1 MKQYEEFELHF
12 SGKTINEDYAESS
25 LFAEF
30 YCDEERKTV
39 KGFYDGEGRYIV
51 RFLPEKPGEYTWKV
65 SGAVNAEGHEIC
77 EAADGEHHGLV
88 KAVDTHFEFEDGK
101 LFVPFGTTVYALAH
115 QEDALVEQTLQTLKA
130 APFNK
135 VRMCVFPKDY
145 DYNHNE
151 PPYYAFEK
159 KADGSWDVNRPCLAF
174 WHRFETILDRITDM
188 GIQVDLILFHPYDRW
203 GFDTMSQKDN
213 LTYLNYLLRRLSAK
227 PGIWWSLA
235 NEYDLSQEKSLSDWD
250 EIERYVAENDP
261 YGHLLSCHNCFCF
274 WDAER
279 PNITHA
285 SIQTKALTEL
295 PRWIA
300 KYQKPVIIDECC
312 YEGNLPHFWGSIS
325 AQEMVYRFWRC
336 VASGAYCT
344 HGETFLAENE
354 VLWWAK
360 GGVLKGASPER
371 IAFLR
376 ELVESLPGPLTSLA
390 NGGILTLAQMNDEEM
405 ETALEPVPE
414 KLRGFVRSIAA
425 SMRRMEVDDRTAHI
439 AGEHEWAAHAGED
452 AYLWFNDRQCFGE
465 QTLPLPEDKRYR
477 VELIDVWNM
486 TRTVLEENARGATKL
501 RLPGK
506 EGLAVLATRID

>member
-1 MKQYEEFELHF
+1 MRQYETFELQF
-12 SGKTINEDYAESS
+12 VGEVLTADYAVIP
-25 LFAEF
+25 LVAEF
-30 YCDEERKTV
+30 TNSAESKKVY
-39 KGFYDGEGRYIV
+39 GFYDGEGVYKI
-51 RFLPEKPGEYTWKV
+51 RFLPEKPGEYIWKV

-115 QEDALVEQTLQTLKA
+115 QENALVEQTLQTLKA

-174 WHRFETILDRITDM
+174 WHRFEAILDRITDM

-235 NEYDLSQEKSLSDWD
+235 NEYDLSQGKSLSDWD

-295 PRWIA
+295 PRWID
-300 KYQKPVIIDECC
+300 KYKKPVIIDECC

-344 HGETFLAENE
+344 HGETFLAEDE

-360 GGVLKGASPER
+360 GGLLKGESPER

-390 NGGILTLAQMNDEEM
+390 NGGMLTLAQMNDEEM

-414 KLRGFVRSIAA
+414 KLRDFVRSIAA

>member
-1 MKQYEEFELHF
+1 MRQYETFELQF
-12 SGKTINEDYAESS
+12 PGKVLTADYADIP
-25 LFAEF
+25 LVAEF
-30 YCDEERKTV
+30 TNSAESKKVY
-39 KGFYDGEGRYIV
+39 GFYDGNGRYIV
-51 RFLPEKPGEYTWKV
+51 RFLPEKPGEYIWKV
-65 SGAVNAEGHEIC
+65 SGAVNAEGHETC
-77 EAADGEHHGLV
+77 EAADSEHHGLV

-101 LFVPFGTTVYALAH
+101 LFAPFGTTVYALAH
-115 QEDALVEQTLQTLKA
+115 QEDALVEQTLSTLKA

-135 VRMCVFPKDY
+135 VRICVFPKDY

-151 PPYYAFEK
+151 PPLYAFEK
-159 KADGSWDVNRPCLAF
+159 KADGTWDVDRPCLAF
-174 WHRFETILDRITDM
+174 WYRFETILDRSIDM

-203 GFDTMSQKDN
+203 GFSKLSQKDN
-213 LTYLNYLLRRLSAK
+213 LIYLDYLLRRLSAK

-235 NEYDLSQEKSLSDWD
+235 NEYDLCAAKSLADWE
-250 EIERYVAENDP
+250 EIERFVAKNDP
-261 YGHLLSCHNCFCF
+261 YGHLLSNHNCFCF
-274 WDAER
+274 WDAAR

-285 SIQTKALTEL
+285 SIQTKGLTEI

-344 HGETFLAENE
+344 HGETFLAEDE
-354 VLWWAK
+354 VLWWAR
-360 GGVLKGASPER
+360 GGVLKGESPAR

-376 ELVESLPGPLTSLA
+376 ELMESLPGPLTPLT
-390 NGGILTLAQMNDEEM
+390 NGGILTLAQMDSEKLES
-405 ETALEPVPE
+405 ALEQMEERWKEIV
-414 KLRGFVRSIAA
+414 KCFVGSI
-425 SMRRMEVDDRTAHI
+425 RRMEVDDRTAHI

-486 TRTVLEENARGATKL
+486 TRTVLEENACGATKL

-506 EGLAVLATRID
+506 EGLAVLATRIN

>member
-1 MKQYEEFELHF
+1 MRQYETFELQF
-12 SGKTINEDYAESS
+12 TGEVLTADYAGIS
-25 LFAEF
+25 LSATFTCGGET
-30 YCDEERKTV
+30 KTV
-39 KGFYDGEGRYIV
+39 KGFYEGEGRYIV

-65 SGAVNAEGHEIC
+65 SGAVNAEGHETC

-88 KAVDTHFEFEDGK
+88 KAVETHFEFEDGK

-115 QEDALVEQTLQTLKA
+115 QDDALVEQTLATLQA

-135 VRMCVFPKDY
+135 VRLCVFPKDY

-151 PPYYAFEK
+151 PPLYAFEK
-159 KADGSWDVNRPCLAF
+159 KTDGSWDVDRPCIHF
-174 WHRFETILDRITDM
+174 WHRFEAILDRIVDM

-203 GFDTMSQKDN
+203 GFDAMGRAND
-213 LTYLNYLLRRLSAK
+213 LRYLDYLLRRLSAK

-235 NEYDLSQEKSLSDWD
+235 NEYDASQGKTLRDWE
-250 EIERYVAENDP
+250 EIERFVAENDP

-285 SIQTKALTEL
+285 SIQTKGLTEI

-300 KYQKPVIIDECC
+300 KYKKPVIIDECC

-344 HGETFLAENE
+344 HGETFLSEDE

-360 GGVLKGASPER
+360 GGVLKGESPER
-371 IAFLR
+371 IAYLR
-376 ELVESLPGPLTSLA
+376 EIVESLPGPLMPLA
-390 NGGILTLAQMNDEEM
+390 NGGMLTLAQMESDQM
-405 ETALEPVPE
+405 EAALEQVPE

-425 SMRRMEVDDRTAHI
+425 SIGRMEVDDRTAHI

-465 QTLPLPEDKRYR
+465 QTLPLPEDKHYF

-486 TRTVLEENARGATKL
+486 TRETIAESISGETKL
-501 RLPGK
+501 TLPGRDN
-506 EGLAVLATRID
+506 LALLITRIQ

>member
-30 YCDEERKTV
+30 YCDGERKTV

-174 WHRFETILDRITDM
+174 WHRFEAILDRITDM

-235 NEYDLSQEKSLSDWD
+235 NEYDLSQGKSLSDWD

-295 PRWIA
+295 PRWID
-300 KYQKPVIIDECC
+300 KYKKPVIIDECC

-344 HGETFLAENE
+344 HGETFLAEDE

-360 GGVLKGASPER
+360 GGLLKGESPER

-390 NGGILTLAQMNDEEM
+390 NGGMLTLAQMNDEEM

>member
-1 MKQYEEFELHF
+1 MRQYETFELQF
-12 SGKTINEDYAESS
+12 AGEALTADYADVS
-25 LFAEF
+25 LSAAFICSGET
-30 YCDEERKTV
+30 KNV

-65 SGAVNAEGHEIC
+65 SGAVNAEGHETC
-77 EAADGEHHGLV
+77 EAADSGHHGLV

-101 LFVPFGTTVYALAH
+101 LFAPFGTTVYALAH
-115 QEDALVEQTLQTLKA
+115 QDDALVEQTLATLKA

-135 VRMCVFPKDY
+135 LRMCVFPKDY

-151 PPYYAFEK
+151 PPFYAFEK

-174 WHRFETILDRITDM
+174 WHRFEAILDRIVDM

-203 GFDTMSQKDN
+203 GFSKLRQKDN
-213 LTYLNYLLRRLSAK
+213 LIYLDYLLRRLSAK

-235 NEYDLSQEKSLSDWD
+235 NEYDLCAAKSLADWE
-250 EIERYVAENDP
+250 EIEGFVAENDH
-261 YGHLLSCHNCFCF
+261 YGHLLSNHNCFCF
-274 WDAER
+274 WDATR
-279 PNITHA
+279 SDITHA

-344 HGETFLAENE
+344 HGETFLAEDE

-360 GGVLKGASPER
+360 GGVLKGESPER

-376 ELVESLPGPLTSLA
+376 EIVESLPGPLTPLA
-390 NGGILTLAQMNDEEM
+390 NGGMLTLAQMDDAEM
-405 ETALEPVPE
+405 EQVPE

-425 SMRRMEVDDRTAHI
+425 SIGRMEVDDRTAHI

>member
-1 MKQYEEFELHF
+1 MRQHQCYELCLQGPELMENWSQVELTAAF
-12 SGKTINEDYAESS
+12 TGNGET
-25 LFAEF
+25 
-30 YCDEERKTV
+30 KTV

-51 RFLPEKPGEYTWKV
+51 RFLPEKTGEYTWKV
-65 SGAVNAEGHEIC
+65 SGAVNAEGHETC
-77 EAADGEHHGLV
+77 EAADSGHHGLV

-101 LFVPFGTTVYALAH
+101 LFHPFGTTVYALAH
-115 QEDALVEQTLQTLKA
+115 QEDALVDETLESLKN

-145 DYNHNE
+145 DYNKNE
-151 PPYYAFEK
+151 PPFYAFEK
-159 KADGSWDVNRPCLAF
+159 KADGSWDVHRPCITF
-174 WHRFETILDRITDM
+174 WQRLESILDRISALE
-188 GIQVDLILFHPYDRW
+188 IQVDLILFHPYDRW
-203 GFDTMSQKDN
+203 GFSKLRQKDN
-213 LTYLNYLLRRLSAK
+213 LIYLDYLLRRLSAK

-235 NEYDLSQEKSLSDWD
+235 NEYDLSRKKTLADWE
-250 EIERYVAENDP
+250 EIEGFVAENDP

-274 WDAER
+274 WDASR
-279 PNITHA
+279 PNVSHA
-285 SIQTKALTEL
+285 SIQTKALTEI

-300 KYQKPVIIDECC
+300 KYKKPVIIDECC
-312 YEGNLPHFWGSIS
+312 YEGDLPHFWGSIS

-344 HGETFLAENE
+344 HGETFLSEDD

-360 GGVLKGASPER
+360 GGVLKGESSER

-376 ELVESLPGPLTSLA
+376 DLVESLPGPLTPPA
-390 NGGILTLAQMNDEEM
+390 NNGILMLAQLDGEGLEA
-405 ETALEPVPE
+405 ALEQVPE
-414 KLRGFVRSIAA
+414 NMRGFVRSIAA
-425 SMRRMEVDDRTAHI
+425 SIHRMEVDDRTAHL
-439 AGEHEWAAHAGED
+439 AGEHEWAAHVGEE

-486 TRTVLEENARGATKL
+486 TRTVLKENACGATKL

-506 EGLAVLATRID
+506 EGLAVLATRSE